1 MQYVNDVWI
10 ETLKEVV
17 EHGRPV
23 SPRGY
28 KTYEF
33 TKTTVINMNYP
44 ILTIQKR
51 KLGYKFMAAEAYWIL
66 TGDNRVESIAPYSKT
81 ISNYSDDC
89 LTFFGAYGPKFV
101 DQSSYIVSTLIQ
113 DKYSRQAVCNIW
125 RERPGKTKDVPCT
138 LNLQWVIRENRIDC
152 HANMRSS
159 DLWLGW
165 PYDTFNFSMLTRY
178 IKHCYDD
185 IQTYQ
190 ANKHKDECLLEKSGI
205 TKKEVYKPLD
215 IGYLYLHSSCMHLYD
230 RDLKKAM
237 ECIDYPIR
245 HIEPVIDSTSVNSL
259 KGILFNLRE
268 TGFEWPKTK

>member
-10 ETLKEVV
+10 ETLKECL
-17 EHGRPV
+17 EHGREV
-23 SPRGY
+23 SPRRDPT
-28 KTYEF
+28 KEF
-33 TKTTVINMNYP
+33 TKTTVIDMNYP
-44 ILTIQKR
+44 ILTIKKR

-101 DQSSYIVSTLIQ
+101 DQSSYIISTLIQ

-138 LNLQWVIRENRIDC
+138 LNLQWVIRENRLDC

-185 IQTYQ
+185 IQQYWADKQ
-190 ANKHKDECLLEKSGI
+190 
-205 TKKEVYKPLD
+205 KEIYEPLQM
-215 IGYLYLHSSCMHLYD
+215 GYLYLHSSCMHLY
-230 RDLKKAM
+230 KTNFEKAE
-237 ECIDYPIR
+237 ECIADPIR
-245 HIEPVIDSTSVNSL
+245 HIEPVIESTSVNSL
-259 KGILFNLRE
+259 KSILFNLRE
-268 TGFEWPKTK
+268 SGFEWPKNK